1 MYDYSEASQALVDFY
16 QEFQLDATTHTDFV
30 SGKANELAE
39 SAMIDWPGRPGSHVP
54 EFSTYE
60 VMEHEY
66 MTEEE
71 YSELL
76 KDFTGFFDEKVYSQG
91 VSGSEGA
98 GELLL

>member
-1 MYDYSEASQALVDFY
+1 
-16 QEFQLDATTHTDFV
+16 
-30 SGKANELAE
+30 
-39 SAMIDWPGRPGSHVP
+39 MIDWPGRPGSHVP

-76 KDFTGFFDEKVYSQG
+76 KDFTGFLMRKYIPRAFPALKGLESFCFNPSIILNSSFLSPPLQSFQEVQRNS
-91 VSGSEGA
+91 A
-98 GELLL
+98 LLTNKE